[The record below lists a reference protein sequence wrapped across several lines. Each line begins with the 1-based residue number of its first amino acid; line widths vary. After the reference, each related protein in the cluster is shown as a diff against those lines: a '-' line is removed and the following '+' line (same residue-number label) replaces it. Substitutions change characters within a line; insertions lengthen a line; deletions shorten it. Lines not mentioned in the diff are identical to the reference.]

1 MFKKDKDNKLLPQS
15 SDFERSSSKKTKNI
29 PFSILGSQ
37 TFFEGKIVLKGE
49 TRIAGHVDGIVIA
62 EDILVIEDGA
72 KIHGEIHGTNVEICG
87 GLNGSVHVSET
98 LRIASTACVEGEVCA
113 FKLIVEEGAKLRG
126 KIMSL
131 VNPKEVSDSNVHT
144 VVETP

>member
-1 MFKKDKDNKLLPQS
+1 MFKKDKDNKLLPQTPE
-15 SDFERSSSKKTKNI
+15 FEKTSTKKTKNI

-49 TRIAGHVDGIVIA
+49 TRIAGHVEGVVIA
-62 EDILVIEDGA
+62 EDVLVIEDGA
-72 KIHGEIHGTNVEICG
+72 KINGELHGTNVEICG
-87 GLNGSVHVSET
+87 LLSGSIHVSQT
-98 LRIASTACVEGEVCA
+98 LRIASTACVEGDVFA

-131 VNPKEVSDSNVHT
+131 VNPKEVSESHSQP
-144 VVETP
+144 VVEAS